1 MGLIKDGARMTNNLL
16 NYMKTAPEDP
26 FEPLM
31 ENAPI
36 LMHSIDKEGR
46 LLRVSRFWAS
56 KLGYEP
62 EEMVGRQSS
71 DFLTDASRKMAIE
84 EVLPLFYRTGSVY
97 NIEYDFVRK
106 DGSTIP
112 VLLSATASFDKNQK
126 FIRSLAVIFDNT
138 VAKRSAAALIQS
150 QRTDAIGQLVGGV
163 AHDFNNLLTVI
174 QGNLEFLR
182 SDPDSME
189 RMSFVDDA
197 LRAASRGSSL
207 TQQLLAYGRRAHL
220 TPKQIDMNRVVRE
233 MDSMMRRVIPA
244 NISIQTVEGGGLWT
258 VNVDRHQLDTAILN
272 IVNNACDAM
281 PTGAGKL
288 TIETCNVRIS
298 EAYVTDRYED
308 IEPGRYV
315 MLAIS
320 DNGEGM
326 SQKVISK
333 AFEPFYTTKVVGKG
347 SGLGLSMVFGFLKQS
362 HGSVRIY
369 SEIGVG
375 TTFKLYFPAV
385 SGSDQPSTL
394 DQIQEQMD
402 GIVKSSKILV
412 VEDEPDVRNV
422 IVRQLS
428 ELGLGVAQAASGD
441 EAYAMLAEGYHPE
454 VMLTDIVMPGALQGP
469 ELAREARKMI
479 KGLKVIFISGYPK
492 EAAIH
497 GNGVSVDDL
506 QLVKPVSKSTLLKGV
521 RKLLNR
527 PIED

>member
-1 MGLIKDGARMTNNLL
+1 MTNNLL
-16 NYMKTAPEDP
+16 NYLKTAPDDP
-26 FEPLM
+26 FEPMM

-36 LMHSIDKEGR
+36 MMHSIDQEGR
-46 LLRVSRFWAS
+46 ILQVSRFWAS
-56 KLGYEP
+56 KLGYTP

-71 DFLTDASRKMAIE
+71 DFLTDASRKKAIE
-84 EVLPLFYRTGSVY
+84 DILPQFYKTGSVY
-97 NIEYDFVRK
+97 NVEYDFVRK
-106 DGSTIP
+106 DGTEIP
-112 VLLSATASFDKNQK
+112 VLLSASASLDENGK
-126 FIRSLAVIFDNT
+126 FVRSLAIIFDNSA
-138 VAKRSAAALIQS
+138 AKRSAAALIQS

-182 SDPDSME
+182 SDPDSSE
-189 RMSFVDDA
+189 RMSFIDDA
-197 LRAASRGSSL
+197 LRATSRGASL
-207 TQQLLAYGRRAHL
+207 TQQLLAYGRRSHL
-220 TPKQIDMNRVVRE
+220 MPKQIDLNRAVRE

-244 NISIQTVEGGGLWT
+244 SISIQTVEGGGLWT

-281 PTGAGKL
+281 PNSGGKL

-298 EAYVTDRYED
+298 EAYVTERYED
-308 IEPGRYV
+308 IVPGRYV

-320 DNGEGM
+320 DNGHGM
-326 SQKVISK
+326 GKTIMGKV
-333 AFEPFYTTKVVGKG
+333 FEPFYTTKAVGKG

-362 HGSVRIY
+362 KGSVRIY
-369 SEIGVG
+369 SEVGVG

-385 SGSDQPSTL
+385 SGSDQPSAL
-394 DQIQEQMD
+394 DQIQEEIT
-402 GIVKSSKILV
+402 GYVKSAKILV

-441 EAYAMLAEGYHPE
+441 EAFAMLAEGYRPE

-479 KGLKVIFISGYPK
+479 DGIKVIFISGYPK
-492 EAAIH
+492 EATIH
-497 GNGVSVDDL
+497 GNGVSADDI
-506 QLVKPVSKSTLLKGV
+506 QFVKPVSKNTLLKGV
-521 RKLLNR
+521 TELLNK
-527 PIED
+527 DV